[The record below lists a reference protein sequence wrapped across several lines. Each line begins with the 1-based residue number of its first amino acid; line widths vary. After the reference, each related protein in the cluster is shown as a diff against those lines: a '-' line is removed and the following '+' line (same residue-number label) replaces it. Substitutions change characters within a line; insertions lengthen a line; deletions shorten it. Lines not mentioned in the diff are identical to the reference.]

1 MYFQQRSVM
10 ILVNIA
16 KDFKTLNN
24 VINDP
29 FYATQ
34 IINPFLNSRISANHE
49 KVFRLSAMVKSL

>member
-16 KDFKTLNN
+16 KDFKTLNI
-24 VINDP
+24 VLIDP

-34 IINPFLNSRISANHE
+34 IINHFLNSSKSANHDDL
-49 KVFRLSAMVKSL
+49 FRLSAMVKSL